1 MVVGATMGE
10 AKRRRETLGEA
21 YGQEQASWLNKAQ
34 LLMIQKWVTR
44 GTWVGIGL
52 LVVVWL
58 TVRFIGPSLGWWQLA
73 AN

>member
-1 MVVGATMGE
+1 MGE
-10 AKRRRETLGEA
+10 AKRRKDSLGEN
-21 YGQEQASWLNKAQ
+21 YGKEKSSWLQKEQ
-34 LLMIQKWVTR
+34 LVLLQKWMTR

-52 LVVVWL
+52 LVVIWL

>member
-1 MVVGATMGE
+1 MGE
-10 AKRRRETLGEA
+10 AKRRKETLGDA
-21 YGQEQASWLNKAQ
+21 YGQEKGSWLKKEQ
-34 LLMIQKWVTR
+34 LLLIQKWVTR

-52 LVVVWL
+52 LVLIWL

>member
-1 MVVGATMGE
+1 MGE
-10 AKRRRETLGEA
+10 AKRRKQTLEDT
-21 YGQEQASWLNKAQ
+21 YGQKKGGWLKKEQ
-34 LLMIQKWVTR
+34 LLLIQKWVTR

-52 LVVVWL
+52 LVVIWL

>member
-1 MVVGATMGE
+1 MGE
-10 AKRRRETLGEA
+10 AKRRQQTLGDTH
-21 YGQEQASWLNKAQ
+21 GQKKGSWLKKEQ
-34 LLMIQKWVTR
+34 LLLIQKWVTR

-52 LVVVWL
+52 LVVIWL

>member
-1 MVVGATMGE
+1 MGE
-10 AKRRRETLGEA
+10 AKRRQQTLGDT
-21 YGQEQASWLNKAQ
+21 YGQKKGSWLKKEQ
-34 LLMIQKWVTR
+34 LLLIQKWVTR

-52 LVVVWL
+52 LVVIWL